1 MDRSV
6 TRRGLFRAIALR
18 LARPTS
24 DSPLVK
30 RWTRHWC
37 AVHHVNTGY
46 GPCVYCQQHEASLQ
60 EKEPIEGARE
70 KAKRRTQETPV
81 VQPPPPTS
89 APAPLP
95 DWLRDFALTTGPLL
109 VMQRPAWMND
119 VLDLRASGDLKAINP
134 LTQFEQDAWINSPSE
149 TPDPEDTKEA
159 PAIMRLKYCE
169 HPQQKGNST

>member
-37 AVHHVNTGY
+37 AVHHVNTDY

-81 VQPPPPTS
+81 VQPPPPPPI
-89 APAPLP
+89 PAPMP
-95 DWLRDFALTTGPLL
+95 SSLRDFALHSGPLF
-109 VMQRPAWMND
+109 VAQRPSWMD
-119 VLDLRASGDLKAINP
+119 TLLDLRADGKPAPHATNP
-134 LTQFEQDAWINSPSE
+134 LTQFEEDSWINSPS
-149 TPDPEDTKEA
+149 DPEDTKEA

-169 HPQQKGNST
+169 HPQQKGDST